1 MSKSVLV
8 IGGSYFIGK
17 SIAEN
22 LFKNGY
28 NVTLLNRGTREP
40 FNKQIKQ
47 ITCDRG
53 NLEEMKKTL
62 EGKIFDYIVETSFY
76 DLSWSEVLLKS
87 FKNILK
93 AKAFVFIS
101 SSAVYD
107 VDNLSIPFTE
117 TDSLAENRYWTAY
130 GTGKIKTEKLYTDF
144 FKDTDVRLIILRPPY
159 VYGEENYAQREN
171 FIFNHIIN
179 DIPVVVPVNDF
190 KLQFIY
196 SKDLAEIVKYFI
208 SENKEKF
215 VVCNVGN
222 KKAVTCTQWIRAC
235 SEAAGKEA
243 EIIKFDY
250 KKHNCVIRDFFPFF
264 DYDNVLD
271 VTEINKRIT
280 AETDFVKGLKN
291 SFNWFC
297 ENKDKIKFKENVEEN
312 IRKIQKDLKL

>member
-1 MSKSVLV
+1 MGKSVLI

-22 LFKNGY
+22 LFENGY
-28 NVTLLNRGTREP
+28 DVTLLNRGTREP
-40 FNKQIKQ
+40 FHKEVKQIS
-47 ITCDRG
+47 CDRG
-53 NLEEMKKTL
+53 NLEEMKKAL
-62 EGKIFDYIVETSFY
+62 DGKTFDYIVETSFY

-93 AKAFVFIS
+93 AKAFIFIS
-101 SSAVYD
+101 SSSVYD
-107 VDNLSIPFTE
+107 VENLTIPFAE
-117 TDSLAENRYWTAY
+117 TDPLAENKYWTGY

-171 FIFNHIIN
+171 FIFYHIIN
-179 DIPVVVPVNDF
+179 DIPVVVPIMDY

-196 SKDLAEIVKYFI
+196 SKDLAKIVEHLI
-208 SENKEKF
+208 SENREKL

-222 KKAVTCTQWIRAC
+222 KKAVTCTQWIEAC
-235 SEAAGKEA
+235 SAATGKNA
-243 EIIKFDY
+243 EIIMFDY
-250 KKHNCVIRDFFPFF
+250 KKHNYTIRDFFPFF

-280 AETDFVKGLKN
+280 VETDFVEGLKN

-297 ENKDKIKFKENVEEN
+297 ENKDKIVFKANVEEN
-312 IRKIQKDLKL
+312 IRKIQEEVRL